1 MANDEGQHIA
11 LIMTV
16 LNERGSIDN
25 LLESIANQTRLPDQL
40 VVTDAGSTDGTV
52 EALRA
57 WNPPDGLL
65 LSLMVRPGVS
75 ISEGRNLSIS
85 AAKCEIIAVTDAGT
99 SFGPRWLEDIT
110 RAIVDRKA
118 DVVGGFFEPGG
129 SRPFQRFL
137 GAVTTPLLN
146 EIQPDQFLPSS
157 RSIAFTKHAWASVG
171 GYPEWLDY
179 CEDLV
184 FDLDLKANGAVF
196 AFAPSAVVAWDAR
209 PGLTAFFRQ
218 YYRYARG
225 DGKASLWPKRHLVRY
240 ASYFGGAVLLVA
252 AQRHPIWYGVLLV
265 GGVAYMS
272 RYVRRLAARW
282 EDLDSGVRRLAPAL
296 PLVMVAGDVAK
307 MAGYGV
313 GITWRRRGRG
323 SL

>member
-1 MANDEGQHIA
+1 MANDEGRHIA
-11 LIMTV
+11 LILTV
-16 LNERGSIDN
+16 LNERGSIEH
-25 LLESIANQTRLPDQL
+25 LLESIANQTRLPDEL
-40 VVTDAGSTDGTV
+40 VVTDAGSTDGTM
-52 EALRA
+52 EALRE
-57 WNPPDGLL
+57 WNPPGAVSLR
-65 LSLMVRPGVS
+65 LMVRPGVS
-75 ISEGRNLSIS
+75 ISEGRNLAIS
-85 AAKCEIIAVTDAGT
+85 AATCEIIAVTDAGT

-110 RAIVDRKA
+110 RSLVDRKA

-137 GAVTTPLLN
+137 GAVTTPVLS
-146 EIQPDQFLPSS
+146 EIEPEQFLPSS
-157 RSIAFTKHAWASVG
+157 RSIAFTQQAWASVG

-196 AFAPSAVVAWDAR
+196 AFAPSAIVAWDAR
-209 PGLTAFFRQ
+209 PGWIAFFRQ

-240 ASYFGGAVLLVA
+240 ASYCCGAVLFVA
-252 AQRHPIWYGVLLV
+252 AQRHPIWYGVLSV
-265 GGVAYMS
+265 GGMAYMS

-282 EDLDSGVRRLAPAL
+282 EDLDSEVRRLAPAL
-296 PLVMVAGDVAK
+296 PLVMVTGDIAK

-313 GITWRRRGRG
+313 GIAWRRRRRG
-323 SL
+323 SI